1 MTLVGPRPLQ
11 GPSPQTVASSAPPK
25 PVSAAPA
32 TPPCPF
38 RATSARPC
46 LRALKIPV
54 CSVTVRKKVTDRSKM
69 GGGPNSFPLQP
80 DAASSTT
87 LYDAPQLLHT
97 CQPPLCH
104 AEIFHVWVLSP
115 GRAGAERWCG
125 PPPGRC
131 PPAHPGPN
139 GRAWRPPSNISN
151 QPPLSSDAASKASI
165 RRRIFGKKQ

>member
-11 GPSPQTVASSAPPK
+11 GPSPPNRGQFRTSK

-97 CQPPLCH
+97 CQLPLCH
-104 AEIFHVWVLSP
+104 AEKFYVWVLSP
-115 GRAGAERWCG
+115 GRAGAKRWCG
-125 PPPGRC
+125 PPLGGAPQLTLVPTDAHGGRLQIIQISHRSA
-131 PPAHPGPN
+131 PTP
-139 GRAWRPPSNISN
+139 RA
-151 QPPLSSDAASKASI
+151 K
-165 RRRIFGKKQ
+165 RR